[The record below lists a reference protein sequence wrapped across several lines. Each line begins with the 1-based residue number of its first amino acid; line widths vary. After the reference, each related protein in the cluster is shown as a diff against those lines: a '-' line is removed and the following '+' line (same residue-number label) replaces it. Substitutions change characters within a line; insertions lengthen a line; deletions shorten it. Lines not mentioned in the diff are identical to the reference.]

1 MDLYEVNNNNIESN
15 NSYFWDPQLQF
26 PYPKQDN
33 VDMSQ
38 FGQLK
43 EKNPTRSMQTNLSD
57 HWKIELNY
65 NEDDQELL
73 EEMLNSQNDQNL
85 LEEMLNSHDDMEVV
99 KFQLP
104 SSSHRPDSQTE
115 SHSPVA
121 LKSSRG
127 SILKTLIHDEKID
140 YSKITANKK
149 RKMPNISPKEKHRQV
164 FNAID
169 QKPPWVYK
177 ITDDDSE
184 LKRSID
190 IKIRRFLEE
199 ADCEEN
205 TPNFRG
211 GVSSSSRAY
220 DPVPNAVSKGIQRR
234 AFEYTN
240 RISWE
245 GCETFKKEL
254 DNLLRDWKHSK
265 ELNCQEGAFSRIE
278 YISTVGANIMKIISK
293 LYAEHPRSKEFG
305 ENKKILTYT
314 NDIWKIC
321 FPKRENKAE
330 DLAKFCKSLGAESER
345 AREKC
350 LSIKFNNQ
358 YSGLNQIFLAMRSRI
373 TLITEKIRILQYA
386 WYFALLRASVFFP
399 EEILIHNTSEVKRN
413 TRNFIS
419 NGILYFAQIAG
430 EKPKRRERLCTS

>member
-1 MDLYEVNNNNIESN
+1 MNNFTIKPE
-15 NSYFWDPQLQF
+15 
-26 PYPKQDN
+26 
-33 VDMSQ
+33 
-38 FGQLK
+38 K
-43 EKNPTRSMQTNLSD
+43 EEQ
-57 HWKIELNY
+57 HY
-65 NEDDQELL
+65 
-73 EEMLNSQNDQNL
+73 
-85 LEEMLNSHDDMEVV
+85 
-99 KFQLP
+99 
-104 SSSHRPDSQTE
+104 
-115 SHSPVA
+115 
-121 LKSSRG
+121 
-127 SILKTLIHDEKID
+127 
-140 YSKITANKK
+140 
-149 RKMPNISPKEKHRQV
+149 QV

-399 EEILIHNTSEVKRN
+399 EEILIHNTSELVKN
-413 TRNFIS
+413 LNEEKDCAHHNSEVNSIS
-419 NGILYFAQIAG
+419 TLIYLLFD
-430 EKPKRRERLCTS
+430 PKRADLGGRDKLTAAGFKYKELWCHLVKLRFSAVVRLTKTVLTLKHL